1 MSQPNRTISD
11 SRKEIFENYPVSK
24 AVLTLAVPTVINQ
37 LVTTIYNLMDTY
49 FIGKCNDTNMV
60 AAVSLGGT
68 AMMLLS
74 VIGNLFGVGGGSLI
88 SRCLGAGK
96 REDAK
101 AVSAFCNLI
110 GAILALIVGVC
121 VIAFAEPLVYV
132 LGADASTAA
141 YTEQYLFWT
150 MGVGALPTIMTL
162 IIGNQIR
169 AEGNSKHE
177 MLGMSCGYIVNLILD
192 PVFILVLNMGVAG
205 AALATMISNAIAVV
219 YFLIFMYRTRHDS
232 ALSIAPVRIKS
243 GAKMA
248 GDVFSVGLPAALNN
262 LINSA
267 SRIVLNNLLAI
278 YGPTAVAAMGIVRK
292 IDEIPMHIATGL
304 TQGTM
309 PLIGYNYASKNH
321 DRMEKC
327 RKFSLLLAVSIS
339 GGLGLFCFVFA
350 PQLIGV
356 FIKDAAV
363 ISTGTV
369 FMHLHVICLPVMAAN
384 FAIRSVFQAMG
395 KGPRALLV
403 AICRQG
409 VIYVPVMLLLN
420 RLVGVNGVA
429 AS

>member
-1 MSQPNRTISD
+1 M
-11 SRKEIFENYPVSK
+11 
-24 AVLTLAVPTVINQ
+24 
-37 LVTTIYNLMDTY
+37 
-49 FIGKCNDTNMV
+49 
-60 AAVSLGGT
+60 
-68 AMMLLS
+68 
-74 VIGNLFGVGGGSLI
+74 
-88 SRCLGAGK
+88 
-96 REDAK
+96 
-101 AVSAFCNLI
+101 
-110 GAILALIVGVC
+110 ALIVGVC
-121 VIAFAEPLVYV
+121 VIVFAEPLVYV

-205 AALATMISNAIAVV
+205 AALATMISNAIAIV
-219 YFLIFMYRTRHDS
+219 YFLIFMYRTRYDS
-232 ALSIAPVRIKS
+232 ALSIAPVRIKFV
-243 GAKMA
+243 AKMA

-278 YGPTAVAAMGIVRK
+278 YGSTAVAAMGIVRK

-327 RKFSLLLAVSIS
+327 RKFSLFLAVSIS
-339 GGLGLFCFVFA
+339 GVLGLFCFAFA
-350 PQLIGV
+350 PQLIGI
-356 FIKDAAV
+356 FIKETAV

-369 FMHLHVICLPVMAAN
+369 FMHLHAICLPVMAAN
-384 FAIRSVFQAMG
+384 FATRSVFQAMG
-395 KGPRALLV
+395 NGPRALLV
-403 AICRQG
+403 SICRQG
-409 VIYVPVMLLLN
+409 VIYVPVILLLN

-429 AS
+429 ASQFIADLLSLILAEILYVRTKQELEI